1 MRPEIKTNKPKTKVT
16 VEKPLTPIAQPAA
29 TTGSQPANLSK
40 PPAQKDPKPDKPG
53 VLEQGEKILKEGI
66 KSGASAAAEY
76 GVLQLAVK
84 RDKERETQFKNLES
98 DYQKKALQDYKKQLV
113 DQQLAK
119 AMLIP
124 RGKETASP
132 IKFMFNPKDFN
143 IMHKVQLESMAGAR
157 TERGLPKINYGF
169 VEPRTINIQG
179 AIFDTYETGGSVL
192 DRIQSLLDAFDFSK
206 FSDPFKEQGGYQER
220 TTKADLKNTVKA
232 ASQKSSGMDLMGV
245 AEYGSEKL
253 SDQSLE
259 LRRPP
264 VYYFIW
270 GEKNYM
276 CCMIETS
283 NCKLMMFL
291 PDGTP
296 VRASV
301 DLGLREV
308 DLGVASRKFSKR
320 QKFVTSGG

>member
-1 MRPEIKTNKPKTKVT
+1 MADFGAKLKGIMGGALKD
-16 VEKPLTPIAQPAA
+16 AA
-29 TTGSQPANLSK
+29 KSVLDLAAINAGALI
-40 PPAQKDPKPDKPG
+40 DKP
-53 VLEQGEKILKEGI
+53 
-66 KSGASAAAEY
+66 
-76 GVLQLAVK
+76 
-84 RDKERETQFKNLES
+84 REEE
-98 DYQKKALQDYKKQLV
+98 YQKLEKSYQQKALEDYKKLQF

-124 RGKETASP
+124 RTGETAST

-143 IMHKVQLESMAGAR
+143 ITHKVHLESMSGAR

-169 VEPRTINIQG
+169 VEPRNINIQG

-192 DRIQSLLDAFDFSK
+192 DSIKSILEAFDFSK
-206 FSDPFKEQGGYQER
+206 FSDPFKINEGSRYQER
-220 TTKADLKNTVKA
+220 KIEANTVNTTLSSA
-232 ASQKSSGMDLMGV
+232 GKSLGGNAIGL
-245 AEYGSEKL
+245 AEYGAENLSE
-253 SDQSLE
+253 QSLE

-264 VYYFIW
+264 VYYFCW

-276 CCMIETS
+276 CCMIETA

-301 DLGLREV
+301 DITLREV

-320 QKFVTSGG
+320 QKFVTA

>member
-1 MRPEIKTNKPKTKVT
+1 MSRQKAQKLDKNRTPGKPSQLQAAKKNSQSSNS
-16 VEKPLTPIAQPAA
+16 TPQPAA
-29 TTGSQPANLSK
+29 
-40 PPAQKDPKPDKPG
+40 QKDAQSAKSG
-53 VLEQGEKILKEGI
+53 VLAKGGELLKGGL
-66 KSGASAAAEY
+66 KAGASAAGEY
-76 GVLQLAVK
+76 AVLQAAVK
-84 RDKERETQFKNLES
+84 KDEQRETKFKNLEAN
-98 DYQKKALQDYKKQLV
+98 YQKQALQKYKERLG

-124 RGKETASP
+124 RQGEKASP
-132 IKFMFNPKDFN
+132 IEFMFNPKDFN

-192 DRIQSLLDAFDFSK
+192 DSIKSLLDAFDFSK

-220 TTKADLKNTVKA
+220 TTKADLKNTA
-232 ASQKSSGMDLMGV
+232 ANAAIQKVTGVDAMGID
-245 AEYGSEKL
+245 EYGSEKL

-301 DLGLREV
+301 DLALREV

-320 QKFVTSGG
+320 QKFTTSGG

>member
-1 MRPEIKTNKPKTKVT
+1 MAGIGDKVQE
-16 VEKPLTPIAQPAA
+16 VGKKVSIDGAKAA
-29 TTGSQPANLSK
+29 IDLA
-40 PPAQKDPKPDKPG
+40 A
-53 VLEQGEKILKEGI
+53 LKE
-66 KSGASAAAEY
+66 
-76 GVLQLAVK
+76 AVK
-84 RDKERETQFKNLES
+84 KDESREEK
-98 DYQKKALQDYKKQLV
+98 YQKLEKSYQQKALEDYKKLRL

-124 RGKETASP
+124 RTGEKAST
-132 IKFMFNPKDFN
+132 IEFMFNPKDFN
-143 IMHKVQLESMAGAR
+143 IMHKVHLESMAGAR

-169 VEPRTINIQG
+169 VEPRNINIQG

-192 DRIQSLLDAFDFSK
+192 DRIKSILDAFDFSK
-206 FSDPFKEQGGYQER
+206 FSDPFQKQGDYQER
-220 TTKADLKNTVKA
+220 TTKVDGKNTLGNSAGKVA
-232 ASQKSSGMDLMGV
+232 GV
-245 AEYGSEKL
+245 NAIAVSEYGAENL
-253 SDQSLE
+253 SGQSLE

-276 CCMIETS
+276 CCMIETA

-301 DLGLREV
+301 DLTLREV

-320 QKFVTSGG
+320 QKFVTA

>member
-1 MRPEIKTNKPKTKVT
+1 MAGSGNKVQEVGKKVGIDVAKGGIDLGALKAA
-16 VEKPLTPIAQPAA
+16 VEK
-29 TTGSQPANLSK
+29 
-40 PPAQKDPKPDKPG
+40 DKPR
-53 VLEQGEKILKEGI
+53 EEK
-66 KSGASAAAEY
+66 Y
-76 GVLQLAVK
+76 Q
-84 RDKERETQFKNLES
+84 NLEKS
-98 DYQKKALQDYKKQLV
+98 YQQKALEDYKKLGL

-124 RGKETASP
+124 RTGETAST
-132 IKFMFNPKDFN
+132 IEFMFNPKDFN
-143 IMHKVQLESMAGAR
+143 ITHKVHLASMEGAR

-169 VEPRTINIQG
+169 VEPRNINIQG
-179 AIFDTYETGGSVL
+179 AIFDTYETGESVL
-192 DRIQSLLDAFDFSK
+192 ERIKSILDAFDFSK
-206 FSDPFKEQGGYQER
+206 FSDSFKKQGDYQER
-220 TTKADLKNTVKA
+220 TTKVDLTKTLGDSVG
-232 ASQKSSGMDLMGV
+232 KSLGV
-245 AEYGSEKL
+245 NAIGVSEYGAENL
-253 SDQSLE
+253 SGQSLE

-276 CCMIETS
+276 CCMIETA

-301 DLGLREV
+301 DLTLREV

-320 QKFVTSGG
+320 QKFVTA

>member
-1 MRPEIKTNKPKTKVT
+1 MSQPNNSSKAKVGTTPAKKNKNKP
-16 VEKPLTPIAQPAA
+16 LQS
-29 TTGSQPANLSK
+29 GQSSK
-40 PPAQKDPKPDKPG
+40 PPEAKKDAQSTKPG
-53 VLEQGEKILKEGI
+53 GLTKVGERFKEMA
-66 KSGASAAAEY
+66 KTGASAAVEHAA
-76 GVLQLAVK
+76 LKAAVK
-84 RDKERETQFKNLES
+84 KDEERETKFKNLEAT
-98 DYQKKALQDYKKQLV
+98 YQKQALEEYKKRLKGRLG

-124 RGKETASP
+124 RGGETASP
-132 IKFMFNPKDFN
+132 IEFMFNPKDFN

-220 TTKADLKNTVKA
+220 TTKVDLKNTVASA
-232 ASQKSSGMDLMGV
+232 ATQKGLGMDVMGV

-301 DLGLREV
+301 DLALREV

-320 QKFVTSGG
+320 QKFTTSGG